1 MARGLPSTAS
11 LARFWQKL
19 NRLKTLKESTTET
32 SLQRHL
38 TTLDL
43 TLLGVGGMVGS
54 GLYVLTGTVAKEM
67 AGPALLMSFCVAT
80 LASLLAALCHTEFGA
95 RVPRA
100 GSAYL
105 FTYVSMGELWAF
117 LIGWN
122 VLLEY
127 LVGGTVMARAWSGY
141 LDAIFSHRIRSF
153 TMAHVGIWQVPFLAQ
168 YPDFLA
174 SGITLLASALISCR
188 CRIYS
193 WLNHIFLAVSL
204 LVILF
209 IIILGFVL
217 ARPHNW
223 STEEGGFA
231 PFGFSGVMAGAATCF
246 YAFVGFDI
254 IAVSC
259 EEAQNP
265 KRAVPMAITISLGLV
280 AGGYILVSIVLTLIV
295 PWHSLDPDSALA
307 DAFYQRGYNWAG
319 LIVAAGSV
327 CAMNTLLLNDLFYLP
342 RMVHAMAADGL
353 FFQVFTYMHPQTQ
366 VPMVSILVFG
376 VLMAF
381 LALLLDLQALVH
393 FLSLGTLLDYTF
405 VATSIIVLRFQKT
418 PPSSSLGP
426 VSPGPV
432 AEGYED
438 SSGHRRLEDTEQP
451 SAPEPGQ
458 LRPALRPFL
467 GFMSGC
473 RPGVAVAW
481 ALCVLV
487 VSAIILDC
495 GLIFGDSAL
504 HLPPWGHTL
513 LLLLSSVLFLLS
525 LLVLGAHQQQHREDT
540 FQLSYLTW
548 LRLSVWLLIGLV
560 VYFGYGIRHSKEN
573 QQELPGLTA
582 TQGSLEE
589 TVQALQP
596 LNQAPAQEPS
606 QMEQATSL

>member
-105 FTYVSMGELWAF
+105 FTYMSMGELWAF

-153 TMAHVGIWQVPFLAQ
+153 TVAHVGIWQVPFLAQ

-204 LVILF
+204 VVILF

-366 VPMVSILVFG
+366 VPMSPRPGGPPATAPGGHLSG
-376 VLMAF
+376 SHGAPDSSPEHPPQHLPHAADELPD
-381 LALLLDLQALVH
+381 LAALVR
-393 FLSLGTLLDYTF
+393 L
-405 VATSIIVLRFQKT
+405 ATDRTCGVFWLWHQAQQGEPAGAARVDCHTRQ
-418 PPSSSLGP
+418 PGGDGAGP
-426 VSPGPV
+426 TAPQPGPSPGAQSNGAGYQSMRTAGGLPV
-432 AEGYED
+432 LPYLL
-438 SSGHRRLEDTEQP
+438 RRLEGMAAP
-451 SAPEPGQ
+451 SI
-458 LRPALRPFL
+458 
-467 GFMSGC
+467 
-473 RPGVAVAW
+473 W
-481 ALCVLV
+481 
-487 VSAIILDC
+487 
-495 GLIFGDSAL
+495 
-504 HLPPWGHTL
+504 
-513 LLLLSSVLFLLS
+513 
-525 LLVLGAHQQQHREDT
+525 
-540 FQLSYLTW
+540 
-548 LRLSVWLLIGLV
+548 
-560 VYFGYGIRHSKEN
+560 
-573 QQELPGLTA
+573 
-582 TQGSLEE
+582 GSLGL
-589 TVQALQP
+589 QACPCHGVLRITG
-596 LNQAPAQEPS
+596 A
-606 QMEQATSL
+606 